1 MSQEHADGERRGT
14 VDPILARRRSPVGI
28 LREKKRWALGFDL
41 PCARLFE
48 IALERLQLGRLLV
61 VPIYGAHGRI
71 DIHIDMH
78 IDMRIDMC
86 IDMHIGMHIGMHI
99 DMCIDMHIDVHMEL
113 HLDMHLDMRID
124 MHIDMDIDV
133 CIDVCV

>member
-28 LREKKRWALGFDL
+28 LREKKDGRSGSISLARDCSRSRWS
-41 PCARLFE
+41 PCSSADCLSY
-48 IALERLQLGRLLV
+48 L
-61 VPIYGAHGRI
+61 YGAHGRI